1 MKDIKFTIEVTMRDR
16 WINDFCSLLKYM
28 ERCGKDGHSAFV
40 GFYADGDGDFSP
52 EFSFSIPFEEKTGIP
67 QKYILAK
74 PEIMFDAG

>member
-1 MKDIKFTIEVTMRDR
+1 MKDIKFTIEVTTRDR

-28 ERCGKDGHSAFV
+28 ERCGKVGHSAFV

-52 EFSFSIPFEEKTGIP
+52 EFSFSIPFEEKTGIQ
-67 QKYILAK
+67 QKDILAK

>member
-1 MKDIKFTIEVTMRDR
+1 MKDIKFTIEVTIRDR

-28 ERCGKDGHSAFV
+28 ERCGKVGHSAFV

-67 QKYILAK
+67 QKDILAK